1 MTLEELRRNK
11 KHLLSDTLWDVYNSP
26 ELGQKLETIFNP
38 TQAPTKSDIL
48 TYLIGDTIL
57 GIYKTIELPAK
68 LQSELGV
75 SADEA
80 QRILSELSEFLKPVE
95 DRERKE
101 GEPDRS
107 GLQELQQNFKALR
120 EEAIHGEADEVPD
133 TPEDMTAPETP
144 MQTAPT
150 APAPTNIPI
159 AHTTPAAETS
169 NERPIPSAELP
180 EAQPLTFSNELP
192 SEVEAYKDVQPMRSM
207 PTDVSRIHGYGAY
220 RDLYPDEAGQQ
231 EHTEEV
237 IRSASQD
244 DLLTEKPPL
253 VEKPT
258 YTDE

>member
-11 KHLLSDTLWDVYNSP
+11 RELLSGTLWEIYNSP
-26 ELGQKLETIFNP
+26 KLGRKLAQLRESEQGIIT
-38 TQAPTKSDIL
+38 SDLL
-48 TYLIGDTIL
+48 TDLVGDTIL
-57 GIYKTIELPAK
+57 GIYKTSELPQK

-75 SADEA
+75 GADTA
-80 QRILSELSEFLKPVE
+80 HRIMSELSEFLKPVE
-95 DRERKE
+95 DRERME

-120 EEAIHGEADEVPD
+120 EEAIHGETQENSEEAAP
-133 TPEDMTAPETP
+133 PETP
-144 MQTAPT
+144 QQTAPT
-150 APAPTNIPI
+150 APAPENVPT
-159 AHTTPAAETS
+159 AHVISTPDTL

-180 EAQPLTFSNELP
+180 KAEPLTFSDELP

-237 IRSASQD
+237 IRSASQE
-244 DLLTEKPPL
+244 DLLTKKPPL

-258 YTDE
+258 YTEE